1 MIRGNWKRKLRYV
14 DEQKL
19 IMIGAIKQIV
29 GLKEKNENEK
39 CIDTNREKDANI

>member
-1 MIRGNWKRKLRYV
+1 V

-29 GLKEKNENEK
+29 GPKEKKGNEK
-39 CIDTNREKDANI
+39 FINTNREKDANT